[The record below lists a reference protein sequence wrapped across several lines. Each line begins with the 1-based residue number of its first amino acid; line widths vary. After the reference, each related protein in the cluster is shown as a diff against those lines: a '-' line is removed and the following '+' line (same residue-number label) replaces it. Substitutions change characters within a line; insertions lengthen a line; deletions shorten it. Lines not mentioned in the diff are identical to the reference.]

1 MNRQKCHITSP
12 ILLNVRESACAGSFA
27 WKEYAGKEA
36 AMTEKQKRFCD
47 EYLIDCNGTRAYKA
61 AYQNVKKDTV
71 AATAAGRMLRNVEVQ
86 KYLSEQMEALHNERT
101 ADQQEI
107 VEYLT
112 SVLRGE
118 SKAEVI
124 VVEGIGDGC
133 SEARRVI
140 KRPDEKDR
148 LRAAELL
155 GKRYGMWTEKV
166 QVGGL
171 AEEQSK
177 LSEILE
183 QRKERRH
190 ESRTEV

>member
-1 MNRQKCHITSP
+1 
-12 ILLNVRESACAGSFA
+12 
-27 WKEYAGKEA
+27 
-36 AMTEKQKRFCD
+36 MTEKQKRFCD

-183 QRKERRH
+183 QRRERRH